1 MTADRRVSFVA
12 RAWRRASFRST
23 CRDKGRSNCRRT
35 QYVSPVPVV
44 ERDCCWRRRRRRW
57 VVSCRCVC
65 AVSEESPRA
74 VFICSGVAG
83 DAGRETGL
91 VAHSTALRN
100 EGFAAAPRACLPD
113 RDRCPFTCGHCGVLA
128 DTTGRIEV
136 DGCEK
141 ADSGTRRRQRRLRPV
156 LTENRATHRNT
167 DGSNAIPTITT
178 VNTTPR

>member
-23 CRDKGRSNCRRT
+23 CRDKGRSNCRRAVCVASAGGGAGLLLAAAT
-35 QYVSPVPVV
+35 AAVG
-44 ERDCCWRRRRRRW
+44 C
-57 VVSCRCVC
+57 VVSLCVC

-113 RDRCPFTCGHCGVLA
+113 RDRCPFTNVWSLWCA
-128 DTTGRIEV
+128 R
-136 DGCEK
+136 
-141 ADSGTRRRQRRLRPV
+141 
-156 LTENRATHRNT
+156 
-167 DGSNAIPTITT
+167 
-178 VNTTPR
+178 